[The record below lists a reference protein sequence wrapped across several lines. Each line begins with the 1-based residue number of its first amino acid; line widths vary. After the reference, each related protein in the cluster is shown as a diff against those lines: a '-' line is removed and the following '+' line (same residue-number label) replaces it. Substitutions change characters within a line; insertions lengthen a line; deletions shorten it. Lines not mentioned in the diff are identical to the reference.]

1 MMRIL
6 IADDME
12 YARANIMELVKNIFP
27 EAEIDAFSDGRHAWE
42 AVKKKEY
49 DLLFTDVR
57 MSRMHG
63 PELAEKVAEK
73 HPHTEIFFVTGEGK
87 AELEQLGIDLK
98 RCIFKPYM
106 IEDVK
111 KCLKENKVFEFGS
124 FGNELRP

>member
-1 MMRIL
+1 
-6 IADDME
+6 ME
-12 YARANIMELVKNIFP
+12 YARVNIMETVKKIFP
-27 EAEIDAFSDGRHAWE
+27 EAEIDAFSDGTHAWE
-42 AVKKKEY
+42 AVNEREY

-57 MSRMHG
+57 MIRMHG

>member
-1 MMRIL
+1 MKIL

-27 EAEIDAFSDGRHAWE
+27 EAEIDAFSDGTHAWE
-42 AVKKKEY
+42 A

-57 MSRMHG
+57 MVRMHG

-73 HPHTEIFFVTGEGK
+73 HSHTEIFFVTGEDK

-106 IEDVK
+106 IGDVK

>member
-1 MMRIL
+1 MKIL

-27 EAEIDAFSDGRHAWE
+27 EAEIDAFSDGTHAWE

-57 MSRMHG
+57 MVRMHG

-73 HPHTEIFFVTGEGK
+73 HSHTEIFFVTGEDK

-124 FGNELRP
+124 FGNELRS

>member
-1 MMRIL
+1 
-6 IADDME
+6 ME

-27 EAEIDAFSDGRHAWE
+27 EAEIDAFSDRTHAWE
-42 AVKKKEY
+42 AAKEREY

-57 MSRMHG
+57 MIRMHG

-98 RCIFKPYM
+98 RCIFKLYM